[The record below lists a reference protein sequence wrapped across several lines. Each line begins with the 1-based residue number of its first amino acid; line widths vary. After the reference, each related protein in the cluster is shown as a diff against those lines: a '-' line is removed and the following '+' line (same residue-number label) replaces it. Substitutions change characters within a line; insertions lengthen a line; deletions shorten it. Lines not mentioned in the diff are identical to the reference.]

1 LIQKE
6 YTDKNLN
13 DPIILRDLI
22 NSEFGTNYTES
33 DIHDYLILKR
43 YEDDMNFI
51 ESEDAI
57 LIHKH
62 SYAT

>member
-1 LIQKE
+1 MLC
-6 YTDKNLN
+6 DLLN
-13 DPIILRDLI
+13 
-22 NSEFGTNYTES
+22 SKFGTNYTES
-33 DIHDYLILKR
+33 DIHDYLIYKR

-51 ESEDAI
+51 ETEDAI